1 MNVFSCFDGISCGQ
15 QALFNCGIKVNKYYA
30 SEIDQRAIK
39 VTQNRWPKT
48 IQYGNIKK
56 IKAEHFMS
64 PIHLLMGGSP
74 CQDLSVAGKG
84 AGLSG
89 ARSGLFYEFVRLLN
103 ELNPTYFFLEN
114 VRMKKVYKDEISKI
128 LGVEPIYFD
137 SALVS
142 AQTRKRLYWTNIV
155 SATDFVMPDDRGI
168 VLNDILEFG
177 SDGFVHEYSGE
188 EHKYRKLDKASC
200 IDANYYK
207 GIDNHQA
214 RTCIKIGENDNPF
227 ESSARVYS
235 PFGKSPC
242 INTQQG
248 GGQEIKVANTT
259 AVCMTEVRTEEAKAI
274 RRESNKHGSDF
285 SPRRAKEL
293 VERKD
298 GKVNC
303 ITATPSVEQ
312 LIKVTT
318 HSSQPRNGK
327 GQDGKG
333 HLSKQDG
340 KTYCIDTSCTTMVEY
355 ADTYRKLTPIEVE
368 RCFSLPDNYTKG
380 ISTCA
385 RYHGL
390 GNGWEVSSIM
400 QFFQHLP
407 KDL

>member
-15 QALFNCGIKVNKYYA
+15 QALFNCGIKVDKYYA
-30 SEIDQRAIK
+30 SEINQRAIK
-39 VTQNRWPKT
+39 VTLNRWPKT

-103 ELNPTYFFLEN
+103 ELKPTYFFLEN
-114 VRMKKVYKDEISKI
+114 VRMKKVYQDEISKI

-155 SATDFVMPDDRGI
+155 SAADFVYPDDKGI
-168 VLNDILEFG
+168 VLNNILEFG
-177 SDGFVHEYSGE
+177 ISEDTKSLSIPATYSFAVEKDYLQKRQRQMIKQDAFISVAGKFKPTE
-188 EHKYRKLDKASC
+188 KANT
-200 IDANYYK
+200 IDANYFK
-207 GIDNHQA
+207 GIGSNQS
-214 RTCIKIGENDNPF
+214 RTCIKVGETENSF
-227 ESSARVYS
+227 ESSARVYH
-235 PFGKSPC
+235 PLGKSPA
-242 INTQQG
+242 IDTASG
-248 GGQEIKVANTT
+248 GDRGIKVANINVNQSGRGMNGIVHRTDKKSPTLTT
-259 AVCMTEVRTEEAKAI
+259 
-274 RRESNKHGSDF
+274 NKGEGI
-285 SPRRAKEL
+285 K
-293 VERKD
+293 
-298 GKVNC
+298 
-303 ITATPSVEQ
+303 IQ
-312 LIKVTT
+312 LT
-318 HSSQPRNGK
+318 
-327 GQDGKG
+327 
-333 HLSKQDG
+333 
-340 KTYCIDTSCTTMVEY
+340 
-355 ADTYRKLTPIEVE
+355 DTYRKLTNIEVE
-368 RCFSLPDNYTKG
+368 RCFGLPDNYTKG
-380 ISTCA
+380 ISPSA